1 MIIIT
6 NKLVLKMKKEGH
18 IYFSFIRGFFMD
30 YEVNG
35 TLIQQYYIC
44 KREVWLTSRAL
55 SGDQDQENLIIG
67 RIIGES
73 AYKRESKEL
82 DIGGSKIDLI
92 KMDDGNL
99 IIGEIKKSSRF
110 LESASKQL
118 LFYLLQLKEMGINAR
133 GELMIPEEK
142 KTIKIELD
150 CQSEKEIKFAIKEIK
165 TIINKDTPPFPEKNR
180 YCQSCAYRDFCW
192 A

>member
-1 MIIIT
+1 M
-6 NKLVLKMKKEGH
+6 
-18 IYFSFIRGFFMD
+18 GF
-30 YEVNG
+30 EVNG

-44 KREVWLTSRAL
+44 KREVWLTSRSL
-55 SGDQDQENLIIG
+55 SGDQDHENLVIG

-73 AYKRESKEL
+73 AYKRENKEL

-92 KMDDGNL
+92 KTENGNL

-118 LFYLLQLKEMGINAR
+118 LFYLLQLKEMGIHAR

-142 KTIKIELD
+142 KKIPVELD
-150 CQSEKEIKFAIKEIK
+150 SQNEQEIISAIKDIK
-165 TIINKDTPPFPEKNR
+165 KIIARNRPPELKKNK
-180 YCQSCAYRDFCW
+180 YCRSCPYRNFCW